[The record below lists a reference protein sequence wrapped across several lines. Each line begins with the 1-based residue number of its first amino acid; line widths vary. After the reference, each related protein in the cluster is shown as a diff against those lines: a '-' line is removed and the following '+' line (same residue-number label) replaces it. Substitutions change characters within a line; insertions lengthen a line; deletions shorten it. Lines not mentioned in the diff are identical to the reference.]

1 MPNAIAIRR
10 AIPLMLLAGGLTLD
24 LLLIRAQVEAAIGAA
39 ACFER
44 ANYYLILCAEAPSA
58 WQFAMTVALG
68 IAFAG
73 AIGAR
78 LPVRT

>member
-1 MPNAIAIRR
+1 MPHVESIRW

-24 LLLIRAQVEAAIGAA
+24 LLLIRSQVESAIAA
-39 ACFER
+39 AVCFER
-44 ANYYLILCAEAPSA
+44 ANYYLISCAEAPSA
-58 WQFAMTVALG
+58 WQFAVTVALG

-78 LPVRT
+78 LRVRG